1 MSKSSLKPMNNHK
14 VTFFTIVARNYLA
27 YAYVLGDSVKKYHP
41 DCDFFIFI
49 MDDIQHEYQS
59 EIASKGFL
67 SIYPHQISL
76 DPYEHF
82 VFKYDI
88 VEACT
93 GVKPFVIQHL
103 VEIGSEKVIYL
114 DPDILCFRRLDE
126 AIEALDTHS
135 IVITP
140 HSLSPIDLDYFHSDE
155 LLLSYGVY
163 NLGFL
168 GVSRGEVTD
177 KFLAWWANRLF
188 DRCIK
193 EKSINLFV
201 DQKWMDLIISYF
213 DSVFI
218 LRKKTYNIAYWN
230 LHERN
235 LQKINDKFCLKDT
248 EEPIAFIH
256 YSSFPLKNLNQI
268 SKNLPSPDHHAD
280 IKKKIYSL
288 DSRPDLLEPWNLYK
302 HLLIS
307 QNHNKYS
314 SINYAYASYSNGETI
329 SHLERVLFLKSKFWK
344 KQTTNPFEIDND
356 SFFEFCRKLGIKSQ
370 KPAPI
375 NLEVSLTI
383 QKKFKRF
390 INIFH
395 FFMHLLIRIIGVDT
409 YTFLVYYI
417 SKQLLIINHGFL
429 LKNHD
434 ELER

>member
-1 MSKSSLKPMNNHK
+1 MIKSSWKPMSNNK
-14 VTFFTIVARNYLA
+14 VSFFTIVARNYLA
-27 YAYVLGDSVKKYHP
+27 YAYVLGDSVKKHHP
-41 DCDFFIFI
+41 NCDFFIFI
-49 MDDIQHEYQS
+49 MDDINYEYKS
-59 EIASKGFL
+59 EITNKGFL
-67 SIYPHQISL
+67 SIYPDQISL
-76 DPYEHF
+76 KPYEHF

-103 VEIGSEKVIYL
+103 LEIGSQKVIYL

-168 GVSRGEVTD
+168 GVSRGEVTNN
-177 KFLAWWANRLF
+177 FLAWWGNRLF

-201 DQKWMDLIISYF
+201 DQKWMDLVISYF
-213 DSVFI
+213 DSVFVI
-218 LRKKTYNIAYWN
+218 RKKTYNIAYWN
-230 LHERN
+230 LHERI
-235 LQKINDKFCLKDT
+235 LQKINGKFYLKDP

-256 YSSFPLKNLNQI
+256 YSSFPLTNLNQI
-268 SKNLPSPDHHAD
+268 SKNLPSPDYQAN
-280 IKKKIYSL
+280 IEKKFYSL
-288 DSRPDLLEPWNLYK
+288 DSRPDLLEPWNLYRE
-302 HLLIS
+302 LLIS

-314 SINYAYASYSNGETI
+314 SINYAYACYSNGETI
-329 SHLERVLFLKSKFWK
+329 SQLERVLFLKSKFWK
-344 KQTTNPFEIDND
+344 EQTTNPFQIDND
-356 SFFEFCRKLGIKSQ
+356 SFFNFCRKMGIKSQ
-370 KPAPI
+370 KPAQI

-383 QKKFKRF
+383 QKKFKSY
-390 INIFH
+390 INIFQ
-395 FFMHLLIRIIGVDT
+395 FFMHILIRIMGVDA

-429 LKNHD
+429 LKKSD
-434 ELER
+434 KAD